1 MKAGILILT
10 HNGIGPALLGTVKH
24 MLNSSTIP
32 AKLLNASNEDNLDQL
47 ATNVEEMI
55 EILDNGHGVLI
66 LTDLA
71 GSTPSNIAAKL
82 ARNKNIRIVSGVN
95 VSMLLRVLNYP
106 DLDLPELT
114 DKALSGGRDGIYEIK
129 AE

>member
-47 ATNVEEMI
+47 AANVEEMI